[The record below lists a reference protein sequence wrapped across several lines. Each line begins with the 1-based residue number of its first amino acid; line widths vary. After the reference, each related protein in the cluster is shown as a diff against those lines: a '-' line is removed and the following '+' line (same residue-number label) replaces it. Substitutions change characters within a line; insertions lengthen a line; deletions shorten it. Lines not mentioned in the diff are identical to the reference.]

1 MERQELLDQV
11 RRQMRELANPARAQV
26 SLRYFK
32 TAPGEYG
39 AGDQFIGNTVPDL
52 RKIAKQY
59 RDLPVS
65 FVLRLL
71 HSPIHEERVLA
82 LLILNS
88 QFQRGSESQR
98 KKIHNVYLKNMKWIN
113 NWDLV
118 DCSAPLLIGE
128 HLIDKATTL
137 LDRLALDKN
146 LWKRRTAIIATLAF
160 IKRNRL
166 EITFRIAEALIQ
178 DREDLIHKATGWMLR
193 EAGKRDSK
201 SLERFLKRNA
211 SRMPRTMLRY
221 AIERFSEP
229 KRQRYL
235 ASSSTRTRALSI

>member
-1 MERQELLDQV
+1 VERKELLDQV

-65 FVLRLL
+65 LVLRLL

-88 QFQRGSESQR
+88 QFQRGSESQQR
-98 KKIHNVYLKNMKWIN
+98 QIHHIYLKNMKWIN

-128 HLIDKATTL
+128 HLIDKETTL
-137 LDRLALDKN
+137 LDQLALDRN
-146 LWKRRTAIIATLAF
+146 LWKRRTAIVATLAF

-166 EITFRIAEALIQ
+166 DITFRIAEALIP

-221 AIERFSEP
+221 AVERFSES
-229 KRQRYL
+229 KRLRYL
-235 ASSSTRTRALSI
+235 ATSSTRARVLSI

>member
-1 MERQELLDQV
+1 
-11 RRQMRELANPARAQV
+11 MRELANPARAQV